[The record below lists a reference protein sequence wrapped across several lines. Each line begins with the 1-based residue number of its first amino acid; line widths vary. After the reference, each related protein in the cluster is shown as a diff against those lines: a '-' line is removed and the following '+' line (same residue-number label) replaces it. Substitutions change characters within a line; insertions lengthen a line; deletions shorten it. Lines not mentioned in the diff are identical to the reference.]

1 MATAQGKVANSTQ
14 TGVVVAFAPRTG
26 AGARLTT
33 CDRIDVNQWQ
43 EQASEHGYDRLV
55 IHERTE
61 MDPPDVE
68 SFLSVY
74 PRGDVWARWGIT
86 RSGASVLAW
95 CSRSGS
101 DIGRFASV
109 GDALSA
115 LLLRGGAV
123 GPGRSGEVIRAFAVG
138 G

>member
-1 MATAQGKVANSTQ
+1 MGAVI
-14 TGVVVAFAPRTG
+14 AFAPRSG
-26 AGARLTT
+26 SSARLTL
-33 CDRIDVNQWQ
+33 CDRIDVTQWQ
-43 EQASEHGYDRLV
+43 EQASRHGYDRLV
-55 IHERTE
+55 IHERGP

-74 PRGDVWARWGIT
+74 PRGDMWARWGIT

-115 LLLRGGAV
+115 LLRGGKG
-123 GPGRSGEVIRAFAVG
+123 GPGGSGQVIRAFG
-138 G
+138 